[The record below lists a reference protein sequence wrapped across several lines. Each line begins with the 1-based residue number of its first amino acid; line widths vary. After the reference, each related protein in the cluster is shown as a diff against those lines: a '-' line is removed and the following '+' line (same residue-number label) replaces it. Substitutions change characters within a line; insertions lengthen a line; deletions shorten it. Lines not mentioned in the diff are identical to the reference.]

1 VASDTTA
8 STGTVQAQAAASHP
22 YAPGWINHVTAFV
35 DRLGPPFWFV
45 YFVLWLILYTILTVL
60 RWHDGVYPMGTLS
73 ISDVVL
79 TGTGIFF
86 IALVHYLDR
95 WASKRLMEYR
105 WAIKA
110 SDQEGAALLHQLT
123 VLPAWPTALASLI
136 ALTFSIL
143 TYLFLPSSYRFLNLN
158 LSTPSGALQLA
169 NFFFSWMAFGMLS
182 YHAFRQLKMGSF
194 ISTNYLRINLFQ
206 LNPLYAFA
214 GLALRTA
221 AGWLIVA
228 SAWAIT
234 TPNLLEHVA
243 ILVTVTFMQ
252 IVAVVTFITP
262 LLGAHALLEQE
273 KDRLQR
279 DIGHRMETVI
289 GELNRSLGAQAIDD
303 LGEMNTVLSS
313 LLMAEK
319 RIDEAPT
326 WPWRPGTIRWLGTA
340 ILLPLALW
348 VIQTMMQRL
357 IIR

>member
-8 STGTVQAQAAASHP
+8 STGNVQAQVAASLP
-22 YAPGWINHVTAFV
+22 YAPSWANRVTAFV

-45 YFVLWLILYTILTVL
+45 YFVLWLTLFTVLAVL
-60 RWHDGVYPMGTLS
+60 RWRDGVYPAGTLS

-86 IALVHYLDR
+86 VALVHYLDR
-95 WASKRLMEYR
+95 WASKKLMDYR

-110 SDQEGAALLHQLT
+110 SDQEGAALLYQLT

-136 ALTFSIL
+136 ALVFSIL
-143 TYLFLPSSYRFLNLN
+143 TYLFLPGSYQFLNLN

-169 NFFFSWMAFGMLS
+169 NFFFSWCAFGMLS
-182 YHAFRQLKMGSF
+182 YHAFRQLKMGST
-194 ISTNYLRINLFQ
+194 ISTSYLRINLFQ

-234 TPNLLEHVA
+234 TPNLLEHTA
-243 ILVTVTFMQ
+243 ILVTVVFMQ

-262 LLGAHALLEQE
+262 LLGAHTLLEQE
-273 KDRLQR
+273 KARLQR
-279 DIGHRMETVI
+279 DIGERMESVI
-289 GELNRSLGAQAIDD
+289 DELSQSLGTPDSD
-303 LGEMNTVLSS
+303 ELRELNTVLSS
-313 LLMAEK
+313 LLMAEQRLEK
-319 RIDEAPT
+319 TPT
-326 WPWRPGTIRWLGTA
+326 WPWRPGTIRWLATA
-340 ILLPLALW
+340 ILLPIALW
-348 VIQTMMQRL
+348 LFQTLMQRFL
-357 IIR
+357 VR

>member
-1 VASDTTA
+1 MASDTTMNA
-8 STGTVQAQAAASHP
+8 SGVQAQEAAARP
-22 YAPGWINHVTAFV
+22 YAPSWINRVTAFV

-45 YFVLWLILYTILTVL
+45 YFVLWLALFTILTIL
-60 RWHDGVYPMGTLS
+60 RWRDGVYPMGTLS

-79 TGTGIFF
+79 SGTGIFF
-86 IALVHYLDR
+86 VALVHYLDR
-95 WASKRLMEYR
+95 WASSKLMEYR

-110 SDQEGAALLHQLT
+110 SDQEGAALLYQLT
-123 VLPAWPTALASLI
+123 VLPALPTALASLI
-136 ALTFSIL
+136 ALVFAIL
-143 TYLFLPSSYRFLNLN
+143 TYLFLPLSYRFLNLN

-169 NFFFSWMAFGMLS
+169 NFFLSWCTFGMLS

-194 ISTNYLRINLFQ
+194 ITTNYLRINLFQ

-273 KDRLQR
+273 KARLQR
-279 DIGHRMETVI
+279 DIGHRMETTI
-289 GELNRSLGAQAIDD
+289 GALNQSIGTSDNEELREL
-303 LGEMNTVLSS
+303 NTVLSS
-313 LLMAEK
+313 LLMAEQRLEK
-319 RIDEAPT
+319 TPT
-326 WPWRPGTIRWLGTA
+326 WPWRPGTIRWLSTA

-348 VIQTMMQRL
+348 VIQTLMQRFFM
-357 IIR
+357 R